1 MTASHPS
8 CFASISSA
16 VPMSI
21 PISTLLMFLPFMCT
35 ALSAGIFFQPAR
47 SSPTFIILSVSTA
60 TATSRHSE
68 KFKSDLPPNTKA
80 SMSCSDEH
88 ISHSMQ
94 DNLIQIT
101 PQLKARLQ
109 KAKYGVY
116 NHSAVE
122 LCHWTKKSFADG
134 GNCYKHK
141 FYGISTHR
149 CMEMTPTAMN
159 CENRCIYCWRPT
171 EFYDTLE
178 MPANLVDEPDMIIN
192 NLLEERRRLIV
203 GHYGNIKTDKIKL
216 DESLFPQHYA
226 ISLSGEPTMYPK
238 LPDLIKYL
246 KTLKNTKSVFLV
258 TNGQEPEMLQR
269 LIDEDALPT
278 QLYLSTNASNKRMFM
293 MVNRPKYRDAWDR
306 WQESLELLSEMNT
319 RIVLR
324 MTIIRNF
331 NDSTNYVDEFADM
344 MKIGNPHFIE
354 IKSYMHIGMST
365 QRLESSDMLEI
376 DEIRNYSRLLCKS
389 LDRFSIMDES
399 EISRIVVLQNLERFT
414 ERWIEGYEKPLIQ

>member
-1 MTASHPS
+1 
-8 CFASISSA
+8 
-16 VPMSI
+16 
-21 PISTLLMFLPFMCT
+21 
-35 ALSAGIFFQPAR
+35 
-47 SSPTFIILSVSTA
+47 
-60 TATSRHSE
+60 
-68 KFKSDLPPNTKA
+68 
-80 SMSCSDEH
+80 MSCSDEY
-88 ISHSMQ
+88 ISHTDTS
-94 DNLIQIT
+94 NLIQISPST
-101 PQLKARLQ
+101 KAKLK

-122 LCHWTKKSFADG
+122 LCHWTKKSFSDEG
-134 GNCYKHK
+134 TCYKHK

-192 NLLEERRRLIV
+192 NLIEERRRLIV
-203 GHYGNIKTDKIKL
+203 GHYGNTKTDKTKL
-216 DESLFPQHYA
+216 DESLLPQHYA

-246 KTLKNTKSVFLV
+246 HTLKNTKSVFLV

-278 QLYLSTNASNKRMFM
+278 QLYLSTNASNKKMFSII
-293 MVNRPKYRDAWDR
+293 NRPRYRDAWER
-306 WQESLELLSEMNT
+306 WQKSLELLSEMNT
-319 RIVLR
+319 RTVLR
-324 MTIIRNF
+324 MTLIRNF
-331 NDSTNYVDEFADM
+331 NESTSHVNEFAEL
-344 MKIGNPHFIE
+344 MKKGNPHFIE

-365 QRLESSDMLEI
+365 QRLERSDMLEM
-376 DEIRNYSRLLCKS
+376 DEIRNYSNLLCKS
-389 LDRFSIMDES
+389 LFKFTVMDAS